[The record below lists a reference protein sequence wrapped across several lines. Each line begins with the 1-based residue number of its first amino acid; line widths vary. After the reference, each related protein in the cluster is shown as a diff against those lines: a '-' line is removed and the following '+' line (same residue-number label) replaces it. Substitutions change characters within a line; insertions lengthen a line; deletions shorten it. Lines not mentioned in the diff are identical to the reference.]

1 MLQNFPLPLLSLL
14 AKLKSG
20 NVNAT
25 KAAELLRQKNAISD
39 DVILITDEMYLQ
51 KKVQYV
57 GGKNVGADSDGN
69 LYRGIVVFMIQGL
82 KKSRSIVIKAFSE
95 IAVTGNWLAE
105 NLADC
110 VRDLSKTGFRVR
122 GIVSDNHAANVSAFN
137 FLLKSYAAHE
147 TEFFIDRPQSS
158 CKTYLFYDN
167 VHLLKNVRNN
177 SLNSQKFVFSSF
189 HFSVNN
195 CVVTSEAGYISWR
208 NIKEIFEEDIKL
220 KGNLR
225 KAPKLTYEALHPGH
239 KKQNVN
245 LALAVFYETTIA
257 ACRNYFPNRNDVAG
271 FLTLI
276 NYWWK
281 IVNNKQRYHP
291 DPLANAITPN
301 DEKINFLSNFADWLD
316 SWLNNGC
323 SSFRFSKQTMS
334 ALIWTLRSQASLMKE
349 LFMSQGF
356 KYILTVRLQSD
367 PIERRFSQYRQLNGG
382 HFLVSLRE
390 VSSSEKILLLRTLLK
405 DNINFWEEDLDETKS
420 KDYTKE
426 LKEDLDAMN
435 VAIQESTLIS
445 ESAEVVPVV
454 SGYIARKMLDKTKC
468 STCIEL
474 LRGNAVE
481 NDCYFNELS
490 RGGFTIASK
499 NLNDFVAFA
508 FAVLDTTDSLLQR
521 HRNTPIRNAAQTV
534 LKSHIAET
542 LRLFV
547 ISMLNG
553 GFILAQKSLLIYT
566 MTTSKS
572 SPTTK

>member
-1 MLQNFPLPLLSLL
+1 M
-14 AKLKSG
+14 
-20 NVNAT
+20 
-25 KAAELLRQKNAISD
+25 
-39 DVILITDEMYLQ
+39 
-51 KKVQYV
+51 
-57 GGKNVGADSDGN
+57 
-69 LYRGIVVFMIQGL
+69 
-82 KKSRSIVIKAFSE
+82 
-95 IAVTGNWLAE
+95 
-105 NLADC
+105 
-110 VRDLSKTGFRVR
+110 R

-147 TEFFIDRPQSS
+147 TEFFIEHPQSS

-177 SLNSQKFVFSSF
+177 LLNSQKFVFPSF

-208 NIKEIFEEDIKL
+208 NIKEIFEEDMKL

-225 KAPKLTYEALHPGH
+225 KAPKLNYEALHPGH

-245 LALAVFYETTIA
+245 LALAVFHETTIA
-257 ACRNYFPNRNDVAG
+257 ACRYYFPSRNDVAG

-281 IVNNKQRYHP
+281 IVNSKQRYHP
-291 DPLANAITPN
+291 DPLANAKTPN

-316 SWLNNGC
+316 SWLKNGC
-323 SSFRFSKQTMS
+323 TSFRFSKQIMS

-349 LFMSQGF
+349 LFMSQEF

-426 LKEDLDAMN
+426 LKEDLDAMKW
-435 VAIQESTLIS
+435 QFKSQ
-445 ESAEVVPVV
+445 
-454 SGYIARKMLDKTKC
+454 
-468 STCIEL
+468 L
-474 LRGNAVE
+474 L
-481 NDCYFNELS
+481 
-490 RGGFTIASK
+490 
-499 NLNDFVAFA
+499 
-508 FAVLDTTDSLLQR
+508 
-521 HRNTPIRNAAQTV
+521 H
-534 LKSHIAET
+534 LK
-542 LRLFV
+542 V
-547 ISMLNG
+547 
-553 GFILAQKSLLIYT
+553 QKLCQ
-566 MTTSKS
+566 
-572 SPTTK
+572 